1 MRQHREVDAIV
12 LELPGPGRWLVQN
25 SPARRVPSHGTEL
38 FGTRYAIDLVGVD
51 DRGRSAAPSLRA
63 LVASEP
69 PERFA
74 GFGRMLLA
82 PLAGEVL
89 VVHDGEPDHEARRS
103 PFTLLPYALGQA
115 ARVRAGVVAI
125 AGNHVIIGRPDGT
138 CVALVHLRRGSIRVQ
153 PGDRVEAGAPVA
165 ECGNSGNSTE
175 PHVHLQAAD
184 RVDMASARGLP
195 FVFRRFRERARDG
208 TWVDRHLAVPGEGSL
223 VEPA

>member
-1 MRQHREVDAIV
+1 MDPIV

-51 DRGRSAAPSLRA
+51 ERGRSAAPSLRA
-63 LVASEP
+63 LVATEP
-69 PERFA
+69 PQRFV
-74 GFGRMLLA
+74 GFGRMLHA
-82 PLAGEVL
+82 PVAGEVL
-89 VVHDGEPDHEARRS
+89 VVHDGERDHEARRS

-115 ARVRAGVVAI
+115 ARVRAGVAAI
-125 AGNHVIIGRPDGT
+125 AGNHVIIGRSDGT

-153 PGDRVEAGAPVA
+153 PGDRVDPGEVIA

-175 PHVHLQAAD
+175 PHVHLQATERAE
-184 RVDMASARGLP
+184 MSSARGLP
-195 FVFRRFRERARDG
+195 LVFRRFRERTRGG
-208 TWVDRHLAVPGEGSL
+208 TWIERQLAVPGEGAL

>member
-12 LELPGPGRWLVQN
+12 VELPGPGRWLVQN

-82 PLAGEVL
+82 PIAGEVL

-125 AGNHVIIGRPDGT
+125 AGNHLIIGRPDGT
-138 CVALVHLRRGSIRVQ
+138 CVAL
-153 PGDRVEAGAPVA
+153 
-165 ECGNSGNSTE
+165 
-175 PHVHLQAAD
+175 VHLQAAD

-208 TWVDRHLAVPGEGSL
+208 TWVERHLAVPGEGSL